1 MNKPRLKQL
10 ITNRYY
16 WLPVILAL
24 TTALT
29 LVAWNTAQ
37 FQTKPAPVN
46 QLITSII
53 GEPQTFNP
61 AVNQTVVNIFGLTYE
76 GLVRE
81 NPVTAKVEPALAE
94 SWQISDDKLRVVF
107 NLRSGLKWS
116 DGKPLTADDVVFTY
130 NDICLND
137 EIFPG
142 GGCLLQIGES
152 RALPKVRKLDERRVE
167 FILPEPYVPFLGITT
182 VEILPAHALQASV
195 KTKNKEGKPM
205 FLATWGTDTPPSQ
218 LIVNGPYILERYD
231 IGQRL
236 VFRRNPYYW
245 RKDAQGNSQPYIE
258 RIVWQIGESTDTS
271 LLQFRSGGLD
281 VVGVEPQYFSL
292 LKRQEKQGKYK
303 IYSEPSFRPEFLV
316 FNLNKATRD
325 GKPLVD
331 PVKSRWFNTVE
342 FRQAVASAID
352 RQTMLNNTF
361 QGLGKLEN
369 SPILAQSPYYLSS
382 AEGLKVYDYNP
393 PKAKELLLKAGFK
406 YNDKNQLL
414 DALGN
419 RVRFTLITDAR
430 SKTSEAMGAQ
440 IKQDLSKI
448 GIQVDLVSMTS
459 NSVIV
464 KLFNSHDWDTTLMS
478 LLSSLEPNDLAGVW
492 KPQNGG
498 PLFNWKP
505 EAGQKSM
512 KGWEVADWE
521 AEIGKLYSQAAQ
533 EFDEAKRKAIYAK
546 AQRLAQ
552 EYLPCIYLINRLELL
567 AVRNSIRGIKYS
579 AKSAII
585 AHKFWNIYEIKATK

>member
-10 ITNRYY
+10 IANRNY

-29 LVAWNTAQ
+29 FVAWNAAQ
-37 FQTKPAPVN
+37 VQTKSAPVN
-46 QLITSII
+46 QLITSIL

-61 AVNQTVVNIFGLTYE
+61 AFNQNVVNIFGLTYE
-76 GLVRE
+76 GLVKE
-81 NPVTAKVEPALAE
+81 NPVTGKVEPALAE

-130 NDICLND
+130 NDICLNN

-152 RALPKVRKLDERRVE
+152 RALPNVRKLDERRVE
-167 FILPEPYVPFLGITT
+167 FILPEPYVPFLGSTT
-182 VEILPAHALQASV
+182 FEILPAHALQASV
-195 KTKNKEGKPM
+195 KTKNKQGKPM
-205 FLATWGTDTPPSQ
+205 FLTTWGTDTPPAQ

-236 VFRRNPYYW
+236 VFRCNPYYW
-245 RKDAQGNSQPYIE
+245 RKDAQGNPQPYIE

-281 VVGVEPQYFSL
+281 VVGVEPQDFSL
-292 LKRQEKQGKYK
+292 LKRQEKQGNYK

-316 FNLNKATRD
+316 FNLNKAKRD

-331 PVKSRWFNTVE
+331 PIKSRWFNTVE
-342 FRQAVASAID
+342 FRQAIAYAID

-369 SPILAQSPYYLSS
+369 SPILAQSPYYLSPT
-382 AEGLKVYDYNP
+382 EGLKVYNYNP

-414 DALGN
+414 DALSN

-430 SKTSEAMGAQ
+430 SKTSAAMGAQ
-440 IKQDLSKI
+440 IKQDLGKI

-459 NSVIV
+459 NTFIV

-478 LLSSLEPNDLAGVW
+478 MLSSLEPNDLAGVW

-505 EAGQKSM
+505 ETGQKSM
-512 KGWEVADWE
+512 EGWEVADWE

-533 EFDEAKRKAIYAK
+533 EFDEAKRKAIYAE
-546 AQRLAQ
+546 AQRIAQ
-552 EYLPCIYLINRLELL
+552 ENLPCIYLINRLEML
-567 AVRNSIRGIKYS
+567 AVRNRIRGIKFS
-579 AKSAII
+579 AKYAII
-585 AHKFWNIYEIKATK
+585 AHKFWNLHEIKITN